1 MSLGCRFA
9 DNAHGYVGAD
19 IMAVVKEASMIAL
32 RRNFHNVQPPS
43 DTEESGN
50 NYNFIISVDDIREAF
65 QHVRPSGLREVTI
78 DVPKVSL
85 KYVVLQQ
92 MKF

>member
-1 MSLGCRFA
+1 
-9 DNAHGYVGAD
+9 
-19 IMAVVKEASMIAL
+19 MAVVKEASMIAL
-32 RRNFHNVQPPS
+32 RRNFYNVQSPS

-50 NYNFIISVDDIREAF
+50 NYHFIISVDDIREAF

-85 KYVVLQQ
+85 KYVVLHATDEILIQS
-92 MKF
+92 